1 MNNMKDAIR
10 LYNERTGRTL
20 TPKAALIDMDGVLY
34 DSMKYHALSWQTM
47 MREVGLELDDN
58 EFYYYEGMT
67 GRHTIDLIF
76 RRELH
81 RGATVE
87 EQTRLYKRKTELFV
101 SLGKKEMMPGADR
114 MLNTLRQA
122 GIRRVLVTGSGQTSL
137 LDAIEQDYPGIFLK
151 GDLIT
156 AHDVVNGKPDPEPY
170 LRGQER
176 ATVAPHEA
184 IVIENAPLGVKA
196 GHAAGSFTI
205 AVATGPIP
213 HEELYAA
220 GADIVFPSMPDFAE
234 HLPELLEACAEL
246 STK

>member
-10 LYNERTGRTL
+10 LYNERTGKVL

-47 MREVGLELDDN
+47 MHEIGLELDAN

-81 RGATVE
+81 RGATTE

-101 SLGKKEMMPGADR
+101 SLGKKELMPGADN
-114 MLNTLRQA
+114 MLNTLREA
-122 GIRRVLVTGSGQTSL
+122 GIRRVLVTGSGQASL
-137 LDAIEQDYPGIFLK
+137 LDAIDKDYPGIFLQ

-156 AHDVVNGKPDPEPY
+156 ALDVVNGKPDPEPY
-170 LRGQER
+170 LRGQQR
-176 ATVAPHEA
+176 AGVAPHES

-196 GHAAGSFTI
+196 GHAAGAFTI

-213 HEELYAA
+213 HEDLYAA
-220 GADIVFPSMPDFAE
+220 GADLVFPSMPDFAA
-234 HLPELLEACAEL
+234 HLTELLE
-246 STK
+246 TIRNNN

>member
-1 MNNMKDAIR
+1 MDCKIKDAIR
-10 LYNERTGRTL
+10 LYHERTGKL
-20 TPKAALIDMDGVLY
+20 LSPKAALIDMDGVLY
-34 DSMKYHALSWQTM
+34 DSMKYHAISWQAM
-47 MREVGLELDDN
+47 MREIGLDLDAN

-76 RRELH
+76 RREFH
-81 RGATVE
+81 REATVE

-101 SLGKKEMMPGADR
+101 SLGKKELMPGADL
-114 MLNTLRQA
+114 MLGTLRDA
-122 GIRRVLVTGSGQTSL
+122 GIRRVLVTGSGQSSL
-137 LDAIEQDYPGIFLK
+137 LDAIENDYPGIFLE

-156 AHDVVNGKPDPEPY
+156 AHDVVKGKPDPEPY

-176 ATVAPHEA
+176 AGVLPHEA

-196 GHAAGSFTI
+196 GHAAGAFTI

-234 HLPELLEACAEL
+234 HLPTLLKLVKA
-246 STK
+246 